1 LREANRRSAWLD
13 SHDGETAA
21 PWSRRL
27 FVVYSAAFAVAIACM
42 VARSPLQFSDAF
54 NNLSGALSGS
64 VLDAVTRHGDGTYR
78 PFDVLLTRLVSE
90 VSAPH
95 EATAFR
101 WLWAALTAA
110 IVAAF
115 AWVLGVRSWR
125 DATAGAIALS
135 VLVGHHAFRPT
146 LLEAYPINHFGLVVL
161 TSLLAIAVVQRPPGW
176 LADLAAPALVMVGVC
191 TLESGILV
199 AVVFVAAHVL
209 GFPGATRRGV
219 VLVIVAVAAYLGA
232 RLAVLPPGTR
242 LPPLGG
248 HRSGFG
254 FSMLEVDEIRGR
266 FGANP
271 WLWDLHNIAVAVL
284 STLLSEPR
292 EGAWEALRAAEIGT
306 VSAVQIVELGS
317 SALLT
322 GLLLFAAWTLGRGDA
337 GEPAINDRR
346 MLALC
351 GLAILTNA
359 VACMNYVKD
368 DILSAAAAFYAIACY
383 VGVRRMLAW
392 SGSRAG
398 RTAVVLAGLAVAAL
412 STLWALRVSDTAC
425 EVRYRAFVK
434 RNDWAAIDFQDA
446 AQGWN
451 DAERGLGL
459 RMRRAFVSLP
469 APPPAA
475 VRGALPCLIREP

>member
-1 LREANRRSAWLD
+1 LRGANRRPVWLVN
-13 SHDGETAA
+13 HDGANAA
-21 PWSRRL
+21 RWSRPL
-27 FVVYSAAFAVAIACM
+27 FVVYSATFAVVMAWM
-42 VARSPLQFSDAF
+42 VGRSPLQFSDAF

-78 PFDVLLTRLVSE
+78 PFGTLLTRLVSE

-95 EATAFR
+95 EAAAFR
-101 WLWAALTAA
+101 WLWAGLTAA
-110 IVAAF
+110 IVATF
-115 AWVLGVRSWR
+115 AWVLRVRSWQ
-125 DATAGAIALS
+125 DATAGTIALS
-135 VLVGHHAFRPT
+135 VLAGHHAFRPT

-161 TSLLAIAVVQRPPGW
+161 TSLLAIAVVRSPPGW
-176 LADLAAPALVMVGVC
+176 LADLAAPALVLVGVF

-219 VLVIVAVAAYLGA
+219 VLVIVVVAAYLGA

-254 FSMLEVDEIRGR
+254 FSMLEVDRIRGR
-266 FGANP
+266 FGADP
-271 WLWDLHNIAVAVL
+271 WLWNLHNIAVAVL

-292 EGAWEALRAAEIGT
+292 EGAWEALRAAESGT

-317 SALLT
+317 SALTT
-322 GLLLFAAWTLGRGDA
+322 GLLLFAAWRLGRADA
-337 GEPAINDRR
+337 GESAIDDRR

-351 GLAILTNA
+351 GLAILANA
-359 VACMNYVKD
+359 VACTNYVKD

-383 VGVRRMLAW
+383 VAVRRMPDW
-392 SGSRAG
+392 SGARAG
-398 RTAVVLAGLAVAAL
+398 RTAVVLAGLTLAAL

-434 RNDWAAIDFQDA
+434 RNDWAAIDFRDA

-451 DAERGLGL
+451 DAERELGF
-459 RMRRAFVSLP
+459 RMRRAFVNLP
-469 APPPAA
+469 EPPPAA
-475 VRGALPCLIREP
+475 VRGTWPCLIREP